1 MKGTFYLLFLLPIS
15 YSCKKYPENTIWFKN
30 PKHIPVING
39 YITEYKVNGIDS
51 LDLLNAYYMPYVVG
65 VSPPYPPFT
74 NTQRDIRKEQ
84 FQACCQ
90 KYNYWQFNSDL
101 YVLSDS
107 HFSVKNKGKS
117 ITIDGSVDTRY
128 FNKQLFLSSKGDINW
143 DIQYLDKKGKKSKI
157 KTTYNGNTYE
167 ITFEN

>member
-1 MKGTFYLLFLLPIS
+1 MKGTFYLLFLLSIS
-15 YSCKKYPENTIWFKN
+15 YSCKKYPENTIWIKN

-51 LDLLNAYYMPYVVG
+51 LDLLNIYYAPVIQNSY
-65 VSPPYPPFT
+65 PPYT
-74 NTQRDIRKEQ
+74 NTQRDIRKEH

-90 KYNYWQFNSDL
+90 EYNHLDINTDL
-101 YVLSDS
+101 YEHLGYKLSE
-107 HFSVKNKGKS
+107 NKKTVNIG
-117 ITIDGSVDTRY
+117 GLVDTLY
-128 FNKQLFLSSKGDINW
+128 FKKQLFLDKSGDLAW
-143 DIQYLDKKGKKSKI
+143 TIQYLDKKGKKSKI